1 MKNKFF
7 KICTAFF
14 ATCGLVF
21 GLSACVVLST
31 SSGSQGSQSSKD
43 STLHSSSVASS
54 DSSVIS
60 HEHNYVKKIV
70 SPTCTEQGYTLYT
83 CACGESY
90 KNAYVDALDHDFKNY
105 VSDNNAT
112 FESDGTK
119 TAWCE
124 RDGCLESDT
133 IPDVGTQKTKRI
145 LFKTLTVDGNN
156 VRGEVAN
163 NVESFSFDDE
173 IVLLNGVSFLL
184 AKDENGEEPY
194 AENTVSLVSG
204 ENVIYVLEKVNG
216 AQTAVYKVVLC
227 RMLGYTV
234 SFVIEGGPAIESQT
248 VEENACVEAPVCT
261 RAGYTLAWDYDFT
274 QPVTGNITVS
284 GAWIPNT
291 DTPYLVEYYW
301 QNVEDDAY
309 TLHETENCTGTTDTT
324 ANAEI
329 KTFAYFTPTEQTVS
343 GAINGDGS
351 LVLRVYYNRN
361 TYSVRGETSDFG
373 TIDKIGVYKYGTQ
386 LTATATLTLGYDV
399 CWYSGEEL
407 VSKDTVFSFIV
418 QADVVATF
426 VLKAEMENFTFTAT
440 TTSCVITG
448 VKDKTITKAILPDCV
463 TAIAENAFQGCAELQ
478 YVIIPESVI
487 SVGANAFAE
496 CDKTKIYCVAKIQ
509 PADWNENWNVSNRFV
524 LWDCYN
530 NGLEEDGNIYTGWH

>member
-7 KICTAFF
+7 KICTGFF
-14 ATCGLVF
+14 ATCGLAF

-31 SSGSQGSQSSKD
+31 GSLGSQSSKD
-43 STLHSSSVASS
+43 STLNSSSVVPA

-60 HEHNYVKKIV
+60 HKHNYVKKIV
-70 SPTCTEQGYTLYT
+70 SPTCMEKGYTLYT

-90 KNAYVDALDHDFKNY
+90 TNSYVDALDHDFKNY

-124 RDGCLESDT
+124 RDGCMQSDT
-133 IPDVGTQKTKRI
+133 IPDEGTQKEKHIR
-145 LFKTLTVDGNN
+145 FKTLTVDGNN
-156 VRGEVAN
+156 AYGEVAN
-163 NVESFSFDDE
+163 NVENFSFDDE
-173 IVLLNGVSFLL
+173 IELLNGVSFLL
-184 AKDENGEEPY
+184 AKGENGEEPY
-194 AENTVSLVSG
+194 AENTVSLISG
-204 ENVIYVLEKVNG
+204 ENVIYVVEKVNG
-216 AQTAVYKVVLC
+216 EQTAVYKVVLY
-227 RMLGYTV
+227 RMRGYTV
-234 SFVIEGGPAIESQT
+234 SFVIDGGPAIESQT
-248 VEENACVEAPVCT
+248 VAENACVEEPVRT
-261 RAGYTLAWDYDFT
+261 RAGYTLVWDYDFT
-274 QPVTGNITVS
+274 QPVTSNITVN

-309 TLHETENCTGTTDTT
+309 TLHETENCAGTTDTT

-329 KTFAYFTPTEQTVS
+329 KTFAHFTPTEQTV
-343 GAINGDGS
+343 GGTINGDGS
-351 LVLRVYYNRN
+351 LVLKVYYNRN
-361 TYSVRGETSDFG
+361 KYSVVEEVSEFG

-399 CWYSGEEL
+399 CWYSGEDL
-407 VSKDTVFSFIV
+407 VSKDTAFSFTV
-418 QADVVATF
+418 QGDVIAKF

-448 VKDKTITKAILPDCV
+448 VKDKTITKVILPDCV

-487 SVGANAFAE
+487 SVGANAFVG
-496 CDKTKIYCVAKIQ
+496 CDKTNIYCVAKNQ
-509 PADWNENWNVSNRFV
+509 PADWDENWNASNRFV
-524 LWDCYN
+524 VWDCYN
-530 NGLEEDGNIYTGWH
+530 SGLEDDGHIYTGWH